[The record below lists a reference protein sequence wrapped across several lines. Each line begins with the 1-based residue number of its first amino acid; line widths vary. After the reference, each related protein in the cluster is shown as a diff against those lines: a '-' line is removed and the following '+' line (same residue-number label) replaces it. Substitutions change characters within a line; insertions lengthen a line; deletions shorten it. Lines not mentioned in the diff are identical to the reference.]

1 MKARANV
8 KSKRYEVLRSMLE
21 DRRRE
26 IHEKLR
32 TLRETLPAEIAEVKD
47 AEEQS
52 VADFVQEIDF
62 TLMQMKSET
71 LAKIDDALRR
81 VEDGSYGTCAE
92 CRGPI
97 SEARLRALP
106 FADLCRDCQ
115 EAQEQRAAEA
125 RAAET
130 RLPPVGLTPLG

>member
-1 MKARANV
+1 M
-8 KSKRYEVLRSMLE
+8 KSKQGGRNRRYEVLREMLE
-21 DRRRE
+21 ERRRE
-26 IHEKLR
+26 IQEKLR

-71 LAKIDDALRR
+71 LAKIDEALRR
-81 VEDGSYGTCAE
+81 VEQGRYGTCVE
-92 CRGPI
+92 CGEPI

-115 EAQEQRAAEA
+115 QGRELQLAEERAAHA
-125 RAAET
+125 RQPMEM
-130 RLPPVGLTPLG
+130 TPLG

>member
-1 MKARANV
+1 MKAKADA
-8 KSKRYEVLRSMLE
+8 KSKRYDVLRSMLE
-21 DRRRE
+21 DRRQE

-47 AEEQS
+47 DEERS

-81 VEDGSYGTCAE
+81 VEDGSYGTCADCLE
-92 CRGPI
+92 PI
-97 SEARLRALP
+97 AEARLKALP

-115 EAQEQRAAEA
+115 EAQELRVAEA
-125 RAAET
+125 RASEA
-130 RLPPVGLTPLG
+130 RLPPSELTPLG